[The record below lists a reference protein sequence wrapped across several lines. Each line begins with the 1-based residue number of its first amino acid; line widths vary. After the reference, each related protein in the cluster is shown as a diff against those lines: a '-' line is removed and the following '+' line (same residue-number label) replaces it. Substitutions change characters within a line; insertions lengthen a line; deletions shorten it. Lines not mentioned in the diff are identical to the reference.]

1 MVFETIRRL
10 LAEQLEISEDQIT
23 LDTDIIEDLGADSLD
38 IVELI
43 MSIEEEFGIV
53 ITDESANGLHTVRE
67 VVDFIEGL
75 M

>member
-1 MVFETIRRL
+1 
-10 LAEQLEISEDQIT
+10 
-23 LDTDIIEDLGADSLD
+23 
-38 IVELI
+38 